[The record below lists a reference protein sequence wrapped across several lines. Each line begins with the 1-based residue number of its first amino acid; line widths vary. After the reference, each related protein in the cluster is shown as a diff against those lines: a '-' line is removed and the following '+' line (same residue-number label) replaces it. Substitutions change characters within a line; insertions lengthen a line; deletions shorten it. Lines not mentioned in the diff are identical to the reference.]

1 MILKQLVVACAIAL
15 GLLIANTHEVEASE
29 FKSKDL
35 YTLEDPTW
43 FRNEGFTKGIGHD
56 KQDFGVLLRPGG
68 TIEVRQT
75 NANFKELVTIELLND
90 DDKTEKAVK
99 VGSDWV
105 SIKADVASVP
115 FAVTT
120 YTTIKPTLEYNV
132 TNAMELPI
140 FKAGENDSSFFRTWD
155 GNQSD
160 FALISNNY
168 IQILV
173 PIKDK
178 KYLMN
183 MEKFANMDELFE
195 YYDTVFE
202 TYNELAG
209 ISFTPSRPTDKNVGN
224 KYFAKANKSGPA
236 AAYYGGSNAA
246 TSGASISEY
255 WLNPHWG
262 NLHEIAHGYQGS
274 FMNDITFSTVE
285 VWNNIYANAF
295 EQKIAGNNYAERWL
309 YKYQPSPTTVENTFQ
324 TKVYEDKIPLS
335 SWDVVMKLYAL
346 TMMTDK
352 AGLEAFSHFNQEYRQ
367 LANEPNF
374 VNTNLLLDMLSKY
387 YAEASDFNMAP
398 FIDLVQGSSS
408 PRQEIQSLYG
418 TAKNVYP
425 AAGLLSGSNLER
437 VKNALSLESKWSLV
451 DNSQLEKYHFSS
463 DATIT
468 FDIDDFS
475 QLQGQVLRLKDGGNT
490 LQEIIITQPTM
501 VLKNIPVGIYS
512 IDIPYGLDKIYKID
526 KYYIPITDETNVIN
540 LKMSELKSTEIGTQ
554 KMTFKGLGDIIFATA
569 TVNPESGTFS
579 LDVTRGSPHS
589 YFDSSYAI
597 VEIFDAAGRMK
608 FRRDMNG
615 LTTQIG
621 HFDAEIEIG
630 DLIRVTHQEISRFS
644 VSGSTTSLVSNQRI
658 QNYEVTKYGLE
669 NTSTN
674 NSSLSDYKDR
684 LVKFAD
690 AIIEDNRINQQEN
703 AIPKAYLEMAI
714 NYLDEPDKKMYK
726 DKYGDLFV
734 VKSKDTI
741 LYNSALAL
749 LESLFNDSSKDTL
762 KTTTTQAEIDVVQ
775 GFVNQIVD
783 VAKKAELQKDL
794 DEAQKQLTAKKE
806 AEENAAEISVKELFN
821 NNDVTGSIKDSTNQA
836 AIDNAQQKVDAVT
849 DSKKKAELQKNLD
862 EAQRQFDVNYEY
874 RLKGLG
880 DNTFATIDISMQ
892 KMWAD
897 INIKAGAPHVYFAD
911 TYASIVIQDKA
922 GNEKYAKTFI
932 GADTNQAS
940 SVRVPLAIG
949 DEITTYHREATSGT
963 TNRLEIQNEKTKAY
977 LEAAT
982 TITYVVTSQ
991 GLVVKTEV
999 QAQDKAREAVN
1010 NLFENKDPK
1019 GKITDSLT
1027 QAEIDAAQGLVD
1039 QVKDTTKKAELQ
1051 KDLDRAQALFDLQNS
1066 TNTPEFIAT
1075 KQAVEGLLTSLVSFG
1090 QQTDA
1095 YGAVKLDTTQA
1106 KIYAAQDKLD
1116 LVSDQVV
1123 EKAALT
1129 AQLAKAQDLLI
1140 ARNNEQIGNRIVN
1153 GNFDNALAAWKSWIG
1168 SGGST
1173 APTVVATEGA
1183 ASNAVKL
1190 APNSSIEQTFQG
1202 LKPNTN
1208 YILTFYGKVDDGTYL
1223 SAGVKNYGGAQQ
1235 GIRVT
1240 SSDYSK
1246 GQIAFTTGA
1255 NVTSAIFYL
1264 TRSGSTGTGNAF
1276 ADFAIAKADN
1286 GEDLIPEVIEATNK
1300 VDNLFTN
1307 LTVVGADV
1315 TTSTLYKNGALKLT
1329 TKQAEIDAAKA
1340 IVDAMNDSYESK
1352 ADLLAM
1358 LKTAQDL
1365 WDIRGAADTG
1375 NLVKNGEFDSG
1386 IANWT
1391 PWNAATSTAP
1401 TTTQEN
1407 GNNILRLL
1415 GVNDSVQQTIK
1426 GLQPNTTY
1434 TLEVYGKVESNG
1446 YVTAGVKNYGG
1457 TEVRKIARLNS
1468 NTEYAKASITIRTG
1482 PTTKEATIYLMKGA
1496 GTGAV
1501 FADDVQFKDST
1512 PEGERPE
1519 VMAATEALAA
1529 LFTAQT
1535 SVSTTHLT
1543 PVTKDNGAIKMTT
1556 TDADIA
1562 TAAEKVAAVPAN
1574 LKVKATLEAEL
1585 ARATA
1590 LFANLQAS
1598 QTANL
1603 TKNSQFDSNLTN
1615 WKTWAA
1621 ATAVTPVVITENG
1634 NKVVKLEGNSSVEQ
1648 TITGLLPNTTYTVS
1662 MYGKVEAGARLSI
1675 GVKSFGGAQ
1684 ANAYVTATTDYAQGT
1699 LTFTTGATNTSA
1711 IIFLIQGNISGIAY
1725 ADLVVIK

>member
-132 TNAMELPI
+132 TNATELPT

-295 EQKIAGNNYAERWL
+295 EQKVAGNNYAERWL
-309 YKYQPSPTTVENTFQ
+309 YKYQPSPTNVENTFQ

-540 LKMSELKSTEIGTQ
+540 LKMSELKSTEIGAQ

-579 LDVTRGSPHS
+579 LDVTRESPHS

-597 VEIFDAAGRMK
+597 VEIFDASGRIK
-608 FRRDMNG
+608 LRRDMNG
-615 LTTQIG
+615 STTQIG

-674 NSSLSDYKDR
+674 NSALSDYKDR

-690 AIIEDNRINQQEN
+690 AIIEDNRVNQQEN

-726 DKYGDLFV
+726 DKYGELFV
-734 VKSKDTI
+734 VKSKNTI

-794 DEAQKQLTAKKE
+794 DEAQKQLTVKKE

-821 NNDVTGSIKDSTNQA
+821 NNDVTESIKDSTNQA

-849 DSKKKAELQKNLD
+849 DSTKKAELQKNLD

-880 DNTFATIDISMQ
+880 DFTFATIDISMQ

-897 INIKAGAPHVYFAD
+897 INIQAGAPHVYFASN
-911 TYASIVIQDKA
+911 YASIVILDKA
-922 GNEKYAKTFI
+922 GNKKYAKFFVGT
-932 GADTNQAS
+932 DVNQAS
-940 SVRVPLAIG
+940 TVRVPLAIG
-949 DEITTYHREATSGT
+949 DEITTYHCEATSGST
-963 TNRLEIQNEKTKAY
+963 DRLEIQNEKTKAY
-977 LEAAT
+977 LEAAM

-991 GLVVKTEV
+991 GLVAKKEV

-1027 QAEIDAAQGLVD
+1027 QAEIDAAQGLVN
-1039 QVKDTTKKAELQ
+1039 QVKDTTQKAELQ
-1051 KDLDRAQALFDLQNS
+1051 KDLDEAQKQLTAKKEAEEKARQAAAEAALKALFYGNDVNGTIKDSTNQAAIDNVQGLIDVVTDPALKVALQAQVDKAQAQINTRNPINGTVAKYTVGDLNITGTYS
-1066 TNTPEFIAT
+1066 GPATALSVDINGKRYYGGTIADGRFKYYVGDKNLKPSDVVT
-1075 KQAVEGLLTSLVSFG
+1075 LNFYDANKQIQKSITVTVFEAL
-1090 QQTDA
+1090 
-1095 YGAVKLDTTQA
+1095 
-1106 KIYAAQDKLD
+1106 KITIADYKIGDNY
-1116 LVSDQVV
+1116 
-1123 EKAALT
+1123 LT
-1129 AQLAKAQDLLI
+1129 ATYNDPEITK
-1140 ARNNEQIGNRIVN
+1140 IGIV
-1153 GNFDNALAAWKSWIG
+1153 
-1168 SGGST
+1168 
-1173 APTVVATEGA
+1173 V
-1183 ASNAVKL
+1183 
-1190 APNSSIEQTFQG
+1190 
-1202 LKPNTN
+1202 
-1208 YILTFYGKVDDGTYL
+1208 DGTKYWGGDVKDGNVKFFAADKIK
-1223 SAGVKNYGGAQQ
+1223 SAN
-1235 GIRVT
+1235 
-1240 SSDYSK
+1240 
-1246 GQIAFTTGA
+1246 
-1255 NVTSAIFYL
+1255 
-1264 TRSGSTGTGNAF
+1264 
-1276 ADFAIAKADN
+1276 
-1286 GEDLIPEVIEATNK
+1286 
-1300 VDNLFTN
+1300 
-1307 LTVVGADV
+1307 ADV
-1315 TTSTLYKNGALKLT
+1315 TMNFY
-1329 TKQAEIDAAKA
+1329 DASNNLIA
-1340 IVDAMNDSYESK
+1340 SK
-1352 ADLLAM
+1352 
-1358 LKTAQDL
+1358 
-1365 WDIRGAADTG
+1365 
-1375 NLVKNGEFDSG
+1375 
-1386 IANWT
+1386 
-1391 PWNAATSTAP
+1391 
-1401 TTTQEN
+1401 
-1407 GNNILRLL
+1407 
-1415 GVNDSVQQTIK
+1415 
-1426 GLQPNTTY
+1426 
-1434 TLEVYGKVESNG
+1434 KV
-1446 YVTAGVKNYGG
+1446 T
-1457 TEVRKIARLNS
+1457 
-1468 NTEYAKASITIRTG
+1468 
-1482 PTTKEATIYLMKGA
+1482 
-1496 GTGAV
+1496 
-1501 FADDVQFKDST
+1501 
-1512 PEGERPE
+1512 
-1519 VMAATEALAA
+1519 
-1529 LFTAQT
+1529 
-1535 SVSTTHLT
+1535 
-1543 PVTKDNGAIKMTT
+1543 
-1556 TDADIA
+1556 IA
-1562 TAAEKVAAVPAN
+1562 TASAEI
-1574 LKVKATLEAEL
+1574 
-1585 ARATA
+1585 
-1590 LFANLQAS
+1590 S
-1598 QTANL
+1598 TAN
-1603 TKNSQFDSNLTN
+1603 
-1615 WKTWAA
+1615 
-1621 ATAVTPVVITENG
+1621 
-1634 NKVVKLEGNSSVEQ
+1634 
-1648 TITGLLPNTTYTVS
+1648 YTV
-1662 MYGKVEAGARLSI
+1662 
-1675 GVKSFGGAQ
+1675 
-1684 ANAYVTATTDYAQGT
+1684 
-1699 LTFTTGATNTSA
+1699 GATNITGTFAGDIRKLAVSVNGTKYYGGSLTTNGTYKFYA
-1711 IIFLIQGNISGIAY
+1711 LDKKIKATDTVIVYGYDANNGLLSEKTVIIN
-1725 ADLVVIK
+1725 

>member
-132 TNAMELPI
+132 TNATELPT

-295 EQKIAGNNYAERWL
+295 EQKVAGNNYAERWL
-309 YKYQPSPTTVENTFQ
+309 YKYQPSPTNVENTFQ

-425 AAGLLSGSNLER
+425 AAGLLSESNLER
-437 VKNALSLESKWSLV
+437 VKNALNLESKWSLV

-540 LKMSELKSTEIGTQ
+540 LKMSELKSTEVGTQ

-597 VEIFDAAGRMK
+597 VEIFDAAGHIK

-644 VSGSTTSLVSNQRI
+644 VSGSTTSLVGNQRI

-674 NSSLSDYKDR
+674 NSALSDYKDR

-690 AIIEDNRINQQEN
+690 AIIEDNRVNQQEN

-714 NYLDEPDKKMYK
+714 NYLDEPDKKLYK

-794 DEAQKQLTAKKE
+794 DEAQKQLAAKKE
-806 AEENAAEISVKELFN
+806 VEEKTRQAAAEAALKALFYGNDVNGTIKDTTNQVAIENVQGLIDVVTDPALKVALQAQVDKAQAQINTRNPINGTVAKYTVGDLNITGTYSGPATALSVDINGKRYYGGTIADGRFKYYVGDKNLKPSDVVTLNFYDANKQIQKSIIVTVFEALKITIADYKIGDNYLTATYNDPEITKIGIVVDGTKYWGGDVKDGNAKFFAADKIKSANADVTMNFYDASNNLIASKKVTIATASAEIS
-821 NNDVTGSIKDSTNQA
+821 
-836 AIDNAQQKVDAVT
+836 
-849 DSKKKAELQKNLD
+849 
-862 EAQRQFDVNYEY
+862 
-874 RLKGLG
+874 
-880 DNTFATIDISMQ
+880 
-892 KMWAD
+892 
-897 INIKAGAPHVYFAD
+897 
-911 TYASIVIQDKA
+911 
-922 GNEKYAKTFI
+922 
-932 GADTNQAS
+932 
-940 SVRVPLAIG
+940 
-949 DEITTYHREATSGT
+949 
-963 TNRLEIQNEKTKAY
+963 
-977 LEAAT
+977 
-982 TITYVVTSQ
+982 
-991 GLVVKTEV
+991 
-999 QAQDKAREAVN
+999 
-1010 NLFENKDPK
+1010 
-1019 GKITDSLT
+1019 
-1027 QAEIDAAQGLVD
+1027 
-1039 QVKDTTKKAELQ
+1039 
-1051 KDLDRAQALFDLQNS
+1051 
-1066 TNTPEFIAT
+1066 
-1075 KQAVEGLLTSLVSFG
+1075 
-1090 QQTDA
+1090 
-1095 YGAVKLDTTQA
+1095 
-1106 KIYAAQDKLD
+1106 
-1116 LVSDQVV
+1116 
-1123 EKAALT
+1123 
-1129 AQLAKAQDLLI
+1129 
-1140 ARNNEQIGNRIVN
+1140 
-1153 GNFDNALAAWKSWIG
+1153 
-1168 SGGST
+1168 
-1173 APTVVATEGA
+1173 
-1183 ASNAVKL
+1183 
-1190 APNSSIEQTFQG
+1190 
-1202 LKPNTN
+1202 
-1208 YILTFYGKVDDGTYL
+1208 
-1223 SAGVKNYGGAQQ
+1223 
-1235 GIRVT
+1235 
-1240 SSDYSK
+1240 
-1246 GQIAFTTGA
+1246 
-1255 NVTSAIFYL
+1255 
-1264 TRSGSTGTGNAF
+1264 
-1276 ADFAIAKADN
+1276 
-1286 GEDLIPEVIEATNK
+1286 
-1300 VDNLFTN
+1300 
-1307 LTVVGADV
+1307 
-1315 TTSTLYKNGALKLT
+1315 
-1329 TKQAEIDAAKA
+1329 
-1340 IVDAMNDSYESK
+1340 
-1352 ADLLAM
+1352 
-1358 LKTAQDL
+1358 
-1365 WDIRGAADTG
+1365 
-1375 NLVKNGEFDSG
+1375 
-1386 IANWT
+1386 
-1391 PWNAATSTAP
+1391 
-1401 TTTQEN
+1401 
-1407 GNNILRLL
+1407 
-1415 GVNDSVQQTIK
+1415 
-1426 GLQPNTTY
+1426 
-1434 TLEVYGKVESNG
+1434 
-1446 YVTAGVKNYGG
+1446 
-1457 TEVRKIARLNS
+1457 
-1468 NTEYAKASITIRTG
+1468 
-1482 PTTKEATIYLMKGA
+1482 
-1496 GTGAV
+1496 
-1501 FADDVQFKDST
+1501 
-1512 PEGERPE
+1512 
-1519 VMAATEALAA
+1519 
-1529 LFTAQT
+1529 
-1535 SVSTTHLT
+1535 
-1543 PVTKDNGAIKMTT
+1543 
-1556 TDADIA
+1556 
-1562 TAAEKVAAVPAN
+1562 
-1574 LKVKATLEAEL
+1574 
-1585 ARATA
+1585 
-1590 LFANLQAS
+1590 
-1598 QTANL
+1598 TAN
-1603 TKNSQFDSNLTN
+1603 
-1615 WKTWAA
+1615 
-1621 ATAVTPVVITENG
+1621 
-1634 NKVVKLEGNSSVEQ
+1634 
-1648 TITGLLPNTTYTVS
+1648 YTV
-1662 MYGKVEAGARLSI
+1662 
-1675 GVKSFGGAQ
+1675 
-1684 ANAYVTATTDYAQGT
+1684 
-1699 LTFTTGATNTSA
+1699 GATNITGTFAGDIRKLAVS
-1711 IIFLIQGNISGIAY
+1711 INGTKYYGGSLTTNGTYKFY
-1725 ADLVVIK
+1725 ALDKKIKATDTVIVYGYDANNGLLSEKTVTIVE

>member
-132 TNAMELPI
+132 TNATELPT

-274 FMNDITFSTVE
+274 FMNDITFSTAE

-295 EQKIAGNNYAERWL
+295 EQKVAGNNYAERWL
-309 YKYQPSPTTVENTFQ
+309 YKYQPSPTNVENTFQ

-644 VSGSTTSLVSNQRI
+644 VSGSTTSLVGNQRI

-674 NSSLSDYKDR
+674 NSALSDYKDR

-690 AIIEDNRINQQEN
+690 AIIEDNRVNQQEN

-806 AEENAAEISVKELFN
+806 VEEKTRQAAAEAALKALFYGNDVNGTIKDTTNQVAIENVQGLIDVVTDPALKVALQAQVDKAQAQINTRNPINGTVAKYTVGDLNITGTYSGPATALSVDINGKRYYGGTIADGRFKYYVGDKNLKPSDVVTLNFYDANKQIQKSIIVTVFEALKITIADYKIGDNYLTATYNDPEITKIGIVVDGTKYWGGDVKDGNAKFFAADKIKSANADVTMNFYDASNNLIASKKVTIATASAEIS
-821 NNDVTGSIKDSTNQA
+821 
-836 AIDNAQQKVDAVT
+836 
-849 DSKKKAELQKNLD
+849 
-862 EAQRQFDVNYEY
+862 
-874 RLKGLG
+874 
-880 DNTFATIDISMQ
+880 
-892 KMWAD
+892 
-897 INIKAGAPHVYFAD
+897 
-911 TYASIVIQDKA
+911 
-922 GNEKYAKTFI
+922 
-932 GADTNQAS
+932 
-940 SVRVPLAIG
+940 
-949 DEITTYHREATSGT
+949 
-963 TNRLEIQNEKTKAY
+963 
-977 LEAAT
+977 
-982 TITYVVTSQ
+982 
-991 GLVVKTEV
+991 
-999 QAQDKAREAVN
+999 
-1010 NLFENKDPK
+1010 
-1019 GKITDSLT
+1019 
-1027 QAEIDAAQGLVD
+1027 
-1039 QVKDTTKKAELQ
+1039 
-1051 KDLDRAQALFDLQNS
+1051 
-1066 TNTPEFIAT
+1066 
-1075 KQAVEGLLTSLVSFG
+1075 
-1090 QQTDA
+1090 
-1095 YGAVKLDTTQA
+1095 
-1106 KIYAAQDKLD
+1106 
-1116 LVSDQVV
+1116 
-1123 EKAALT
+1123 
-1129 AQLAKAQDLLI
+1129 
-1140 ARNNEQIGNRIVN
+1140 
-1153 GNFDNALAAWKSWIG
+1153 
-1168 SGGST
+1168 
-1173 APTVVATEGA
+1173 
-1183 ASNAVKL
+1183 
-1190 APNSSIEQTFQG
+1190 
-1202 LKPNTN
+1202 
-1208 YILTFYGKVDDGTYL
+1208 
-1223 SAGVKNYGGAQQ
+1223 
-1235 GIRVT
+1235 
-1240 SSDYSK
+1240 
-1246 GQIAFTTGA
+1246 
-1255 NVTSAIFYL
+1255 
-1264 TRSGSTGTGNAF
+1264 
-1276 ADFAIAKADN
+1276 
-1286 GEDLIPEVIEATNK
+1286 
-1300 VDNLFTN
+1300 
-1307 LTVVGADV
+1307 
-1315 TTSTLYKNGALKLT
+1315 
-1329 TKQAEIDAAKA
+1329 
-1340 IVDAMNDSYESK
+1340 
-1352 ADLLAM
+1352 
-1358 LKTAQDL
+1358 
-1365 WDIRGAADTG
+1365 
-1375 NLVKNGEFDSG
+1375 
-1386 IANWT
+1386 
-1391 PWNAATSTAP
+1391 
-1401 TTTQEN
+1401 
-1407 GNNILRLL
+1407 
-1415 GVNDSVQQTIK
+1415 
-1426 GLQPNTTY
+1426 
-1434 TLEVYGKVESNG
+1434 
-1446 YVTAGVKNYGG
+1446 
-1457 TEVRKIARLNS
+1457 
-1468 NTEYAKASITIRTG
+1468 
-1482 PTTKEATIYLMKGA
+1482 
-1496 GTGAV
+1496 
-1501 FADDVQFKDST
+1501 
-1512 PEGERPE
+1512 
-1519 VMAATEALAA
+1519 
-1529 LFTAQT
+1529 
-1535 SVSTTHLT
+1535 
-1543 PVTKDNGAIKMTT
+1543 
-1556 TDADIA
+1556 
-1562 TAAEKVAAVPAN
+1562 
-1574 LKVKATLEAEL
+1574 
-1585 ARATA
+1585 
-1590 LFANLQAS
+1590 
-1598 QTANL
+1598 TAN
-1603 TKNSQFDSNLTN
+1603 
-1615 WKTWAA
+1615 
-1621 ATAVTPVVITENG
+1621 
-1634 NKVVKLEGNSSVEQ
+1634 
-1648 TITGLLPNTTYTVS
+1648 YTV
-1662 MYGKVEAGARLSI
+1662 
-1675 GVKSFGGAQ
+1675 
-1684 ANAYVTATTDYAQGT
+1684 
-1699 LTFTTGATNTSA
+1699 GATNITGTFAGDIRKLAVS
-1711 IIFLIQGNISGIAY
+1711 INGTKYYGGSLTTNGTYKFY
-1725 ADLVVIK
+1725 ALDKKIKATDTVIVYGYDANNGLLSEKTVTIVE

>member
-132 TNAMELPI
+132 TNATELPT

-209 ISFTPSRPTDKNVGN
+209 ISFTSSRPTDKNVGN

-295 EQKIAGNNYAERWL
+295 EQKVAGNNYAERWL
-309 YKYQPSPTTVENTFQ
+309 YKYQPSPTNVENTFQ

-540 LKMSELKSTEIGTQ
+540 LKMSELKSTEIGAQ

-569 TVNPESGTFS
+569 TVNPESRTFS

-597 VEIFDAAGRMK
+597 VEIFDASGRIK

-615 LTTQIG
+615 STTQIG

-674 NSSLSDYKDR
+674 NSALSDYKDR

-690 AIIEDNRINQQEN
+690 AIIEDNHVNQQEN

-726 DKYGDLFV
+726 DKYGELFV
-734 VKSKDTI
+734 VKSKNTI

-794 DEAQKQLTAKKE
+794 DEAQKQLTVKKE

-821 NNDVTGSIKDSTNQA
+821 NNDVTESIKDSTNQA

-849 DSKKKAELQKNLD
+849 DSTKKAELQKNLD

-897 INIKAGAPHVYFAD
+897 IDIKAGAPHVYFAD

-932 GADTNQAS
+932 GVDTNQAS
-940 SVRVPLAIG
+940 TIRVPLAIG
-949 DEITTYHREATSGT
+949 DEITTYHCEATSGST
-963 TNRLEIQNEKTKAY
+963 DRLEIQNEKTKAY

-1010 NLFENKDPK
+1010 NLFENKDSK
-1019 GKITDSLT
+1019 GKIMDSLT
-1027 QAEIDAAQGLVD
+1027 QAEIDAAQGLVN
-1039 QVKDTTKKAELQ
+1039 QVKDTTQKAELQ
-1051 KDLDRAQALFDLQNS
+1051 KDLDEAQKQLTAKKEAEEKARQAAAEAALKALFYGNDVNGTIKDSTNQAAIDNVQGLIDVVTDPALKVALQAQVDKAQAQINTRNPINGTVAKYTVGDLNITGTYS
-1066 TNTPEFIAT
+1066 GPATALSVDINGKRYYGGTIADGRFKYYVGDKNLKPSDVVT
-1075 KQAVEGLLTSLVSFG
+1075 LNFYDANKQIQKSITVTVFEAL
-1090 QQTDA
+1090 
-1095 YGAVKLDTTQA
+1095 
-1106 KIYAAQDKLD
+1106 KITIADYKIGDNY
-1116 LVSDQVV
+1116 
-1123 EKAALT
+1123 LT
-1129 AQLAKAQDLLI
+1129 ATYNDPEITQV
-1140 ARNNEQIGNRIVN
+1140 GIVVD
-1153 GNFDNALAAWKSWIG
+1153 GTKSW
-1168 SGGST
+1168 GGD
-1173 APTVVATEGA
+1173 VKDGNVKFFA
-1183 ASNAVKL
+1183 ADK
-1190 APNSSIEQTFQG
+1190 I
-1202 LKPNTN
+1202 K
-1208 YILTFYGKVDDGTYL
+1208 
-1223 SAGVKNYGGAQQ
+1223 SAN
-1235 GIRVT
+1235 
-1240 SSDYSK
+1240 
-1246 GQIAFTTGA
+1246 A
-1255 NVTSAIFYL
+1255 NVTMNFYDASNNL
-1264 TRSGSTGTGNAF
+1264 
-1276 ADFAIAKADN
+1276 IASK
-1286 GEDLIPEVIEATNK
+1286 K
-1300 VDNLFTN
+1300 VT
-1307 LTVVGADV
+1307 
-1315 TTSTLYKNGALKLT
+1315 
-1329 TKQAEIDAAKA
+1329 
-1340 IVDAMNDSYESK
+1340 
-1352 ADLLAM
+1352 
-1358 LKTAQDL
+1358 
-1365 WDIRGAADTG
+1365 
-1375 NLVKNGEFDSG
+1375 
-1386 IANWT
+1386 
-1391 PWNAATSTAP
+1391 
-1401 TTTQEN
+1401 
-1407 GNNILRLL
+1407 
-1415 GVNDSVQQTIK
+1415 
-1426 GLQPNTTY
+1426 
-1434 TLEVYGKVESNG
+1434 
-1446 YVTAGVKNYGG
+1446 
-1457 TEVRKIARLNS
+1457 
-1468 NTEYAKASITIRTG
+1468 
-1482 PTTKEATIYLMKGA
+1482 
-1496 GTGAV
+1496 
-1501 FADDVQFKDST
+1501 
-1512 PEGERPE
+1512 
-1519 VMAATEALAA
+1519 
-1529 LFTAQT
+1529 
-1535 SVSTTHLT
+1535 
-1543 PVTKDNGAIKMTT
+1543 
-1556 TDADIA
+1556 IA
-1562 TAAEKVAAVPAN
+1562 TASAEI
-1574 LKVKATLEAEL
+1574 
-1585 ARATA
+1585 
-1590 LFANLQAS
+1590 S
-1598 QTANL
+1598 TAN
-1603 TKNSQFDSNLTN
+1603 
-1615 WKTWAA
+1615 
-1621 ATAVTPVVITENG
+1621 
-1634 NKVVKLEGNSSVEQ
+1634 
-1648 TITGLLPNTTYTVS
+1648 YTV
-1662 MYGKVEAGARLSI
+1662 
-1675 GVKSFGGAQ
+1675 
-1684 ANAYVTATTDYAQGT
+1684 
-1699 LTFTTGATNTSA
+1699 GATNITGTFA
-1711 IIFLIQGNISGIAY
+1711 GDIRK
-1725 ADLVVIK
+1725 LVVSINGTKYYGGSLTTNGTYKFYALDKKIKATDTVIVYGYDANNGLLSEKTVIIN

>member
-132 TNAMELPI
+132 TNATELPT

-274 FMNDITFSTVE
+274 FMNDITFSTAE

-295 EQKIAGNNYAERWL
+295 EQKVAGNNYAERWL
-309 YKYQPSPTTVENTFQ
+309 YKYQPSPTNVENTFQ

-579 LDVTRGSPHS
+579 LDVTRESPHS

-597 VEIFDAAGRMK
+597 VEIFDASGRIK

-615 LTTQIG
+615 STTQIG

-674 NSSLSDYKDR
+674 NSALSDYKDR

-690 AIIEDNRINQQEN
+690 AIIEDNRVNQQEN

-726 DKYGDLFV
+726 DKYGELFV
-734 VKSKDTI
+734 VKSKNTI

-806 AEENAAEISVKELFN
+806 VEEKTRQAAAEAALKALFYGNDVNGTIKDTTNQVAIENVQGLIDVVTDPALKVALQAQVDKAQAQINTRNPINGTVAKYTVGDLNITGTYSGPATALSVDINGKRYYGGTIADGRFKYYVGDKNLKPSDVVTLNFYDANKQIQKSIIVTVFEALKITIADYKIGDNYLTATYNDPEITKIGIVVDGTKYWGGDVKDGNAKFFAADKIKSANADVTMNFYDASNNLIASKKVTIATASAEIS
-821 NNDVTGSIKDSTNQA
+821 
-836 AIDNAQQKVDAVT
+836 
-849 DSKKKAELQKNLD
+849 
-862 EAQRQFDVNYEY
+862 
-874 RLKGLG
+874 
-880 DNTFATIDISMQ
+880 
-892 KMWAD
+892 
-897 INIKAGAPHVYFAD
+897 
-911 TYASIVIQDKA
+911 
-922 GNEKYAKTFI
+922 
-932 GADTNQAS
+932 
-940 SVRVPLAIG
+940 
-949 DEITTYHREATSGT
+949 
-963 TNRLEIQNEKTKAY
+963 
-977 LEAAT
+977 
-982 TITYVVTSQ
+982 
-991 GLVVKTEV
+991 
-999 QAQDKAREAVN
+999 
-1010 NLFENKDPK
+1010 
-1019 GKITDSLT
+1019 
-1027 QAEIDAAQGLVD
+1027 
-1039 QVKDTTKKAELQ
+1039 
-1051 KDLDRAQALFDLQNS
+1051 
-1066 TNTPEFIAT
+1066 
-1075 KQAVEGLLTSLVSFG
+1075 
-1090 QQTDA
+1090 
-1095 YGAVKLDTTQA
+1095 
-1106 KIYAAQDKLD
+1106 
-1116 LVSDQVV
+1116 
-1123 EKAALT
+1123 
-1129 AQLAKAQDLLI
+1129 
-1140 ARNNEQIGNRIVN
+1140 
-1153 GNFDNALAAWKSWIG
+1153 
-1168 SGGST
+1168 
-1173 APTVVATEGA
+1173 
-1183 ASNAVKL
+1183 
-1190 APNSSIEQTFQG
+1190 
-1202 LKPNTN
+1202 
-1208 YILTFYGKVDDGTYL
+1208 
-1223 SAGVKNYGGAQQ
+1223 
-1235 GIRVT
+1235 
-1240 SSDYSK
+1240 
-1246 GQIAFTTGA
+1246 
-1255 NVTSAIFYL
+1255 
-1264 TRSGSTGTGNAF
+1264 
-1276 ADFAIAKADN
+1276 
-1286 GEDLIPEVIEATNK
+1286 
-1300 VDNLFTN
+1300 
-1307 LTVVGADV
+1307 
-1315 TTSTLYKNGALKLT
+1315 
-1329 TKQAEIDAAKA
+1329 
-1340 IVDAMNDSYESK
+1340 
-1352 ADLLAM
+1352 
-1358 LKTAQDL
+1358 
-1365 WDIRGAADTG
+1365 
-1375 NLVKNGEFDSG
+1375 
-1386 IANWT
+1386 
-1391 PWNAATSTAP
+1391 
-1401 TTTQEN
+1401 
-1407 GNNILRLL
+1407 
-1415 GVNDSVQQTIK
+1415 
-1426 GLQPNTTY
+1426 
-1434 TLEVYGKVESNG
+1434 
-1446 YVTAGVKNYGG
+1446 
-1457 TEVRKIARLNS
+1457 
-1468 NTEYAKASITIRTG
+1468 
-1482 PTTKEATIYLMKGA
+1482 
-1496 GTGAV
+1496 
-1501 FADDVQFKDST
+1501 
-1512 PEGERPE
+1512 
-1519 VMAATEALAA
+1519 
-1529 LFTAQT
+1529 
-1535 SVSTTHLT
+1535 
-1543 PVTKDNGAIKMTT
+1543 
-1556 TDADIA
+1556 
-1562 TAAEKVAAVPAN
+1562 
-1574 LKVKATLEAEL
+1574 
-1585 ARATA
+1585 
-1590 LFANLQAS
+1590 
-1598 QTANL
+1598 TAN
-1603 TKNSQFDSNLTN
+1603 
-1615 WKTWAA
+1615 
-1621 ATAVTPVVITENG
+1621 
-1634 NKVVKLEGNSSVEQ
+1634 
-1648 TITGLLPNTTYTVS
+1648 YTV
-1662 MYGKVEAGARLSI
+1662 
-1675 GVKSFGGAQ
+1675 
-1684 ANAYVTATTDYAQGT
+1684 
-1699 LTFTTGATNTSA
+1699 GATNITGTFAGDIRKLAVS
-1711 IIFLIQGNISGIAY
+1711 INGTKYYGGSLTTNGTYKFY
-1725 ADLVVIK
+1725 ALDKKIKATDTVIVYGYDANNGLLSEKTVTIVE